1 MGIPW
6 GDVNEELTV
15 QNIYRVKVREID
27 LYPIYLFREYET
39 FSVK

>member
-15 QNIYRVKVREID
+15 QNISRVKVREID
-27 LYPIYLFREYET
+27 LYPISLFPDIH
-39 FSVK
+39 V

>member
-15 QNIYRVKVREID
+15 QNINRVKVREID
-27 LYPIYLFREYET
+27 LYPIYLFPDIH
-39 FSVK
+39 V